1 MPNESAVFDTFA
13 DLSVAAIRDVWMP
26 TLQRMAFNLKRSWFV
41 NRVPRNSQYVGKNL
55 KVNIPFL
62 TGYGSSW
69 RPMSAMGF
77 TPTGSPIKTAKQ
89 YAQLGCHAGAI
100 QVNLEA
106 IKATG
111 GDASLINGIMSEQ
124 MTGLMETFPYYI
136 RALFWTPNAGILG
149 QAVSISGLVVTLD
162 NVGLWNTATTDRA
175 KLFEPGMFVQT
186 LTSAFV
192 KKGNPVEI
200 TGVDKKLGKITL
212 ASDPGIA
219 DNDVFV
225 LSDIA
230 GLENGYNVSGPGIF
244 DAIDD
249 DNTFQGVNRSLAEN
263 AKFRAVV
270 TNANNVAPTF
280 DLLDTFFYDCYEP
293 ETAFTNHKVIKRY
306 WDLNVKENIR
316 YTMNDVSVKD
326 GYRSIMIGK
335 TTLVEDEDSDCDKIV
350 VPDFKSLSIQEDPA
364 GIQNLFGKGWQQIQG
379 RPFMEYIMAYWA
391 TLMVGGDCRKMGR
404 LDNVSITAGIS
415 T

>member
-1 MPNESAVFDTFA
+1 MNELSIFDNFA
-13 DLSVAAIRDVWMP
+13 SLSEAAIRDVWAP
-26 TLQRMAFNLKRSWFV
+26 TLHRMAFNLKRSWFV

-55 KVNIPFL
+55 KVNIPYL

-100 QVNLEA
+100 IVNLEA
-106 IKATG
+106 IKATQ
-111 GDASLINGIMSEQ
+111 GDAAMINDIMTEQ
-124 MTGLMETFPYYI
+124 MTGLTETFPYYI

-149 QAVSISGLVVTLD
+149 KAVSASGAVVTLD
-162 NVGLWNTATTDRA
+162 NAGLWNSATTDRA

-186 LTSAFV
+186 LDSSYA
-192 KKGNPVEI
+192 KKGNPVEVV
-200 TGVDKKLGKITL
+200 GVDKKLGKVTF
-212 ASDPGIA
+212 ASDLSFA

-225 LSDIA
+225 ISDIA
-230 GLENGYNVSGPGIF
+230 GLKNGYNASGPGIF

-249 DNTFQGVNRSLAEN
+249 DNTFQGVDRSSAEN

-270 TNANNVAPTF
+270 TSAANAAPTF

-293 ETAFTNHKVIKRY
+293 EFAFTNHKLIKRY
-306 WDLNVKENIR
+306 WELNVQNNVR
-316 YTMNDVSVKD
+316 YTMNGIDVKD
-326 GYRSIMIGK
+326 GYRSVQVGK
-335 TTLVEDEDSDCDKIV
+335 TTLVEDEDSDCDKVV
-350 VPDFKSLSIQEDPA
+350 VPDFKVMSIQEDPA

-379 RPFMEYIMAYWA
+379 RPFMEYVMAYWA
-391 TLMVGGDCRKMGR
+391 ILMVGGDCRKMGR
-404 LDNVSITAGIS
+404 LDNISLTASIS